1 MKIDITKL
9 LTGYVDAINI
19 NDKVEI
25 PQEMLKNSRIKK
37 LNDVMLE
44 AKIHI
49 DEDNNIIL
57 IGIIKGKMN
66 LQDDITLEPVDYDFS
81 TEIEEIL
88 NKSENIL
95 DITEILWQNI
105 LVEIPS
111 KVRCTDE
118 DIELSGNGWRVISE
132 KKFYEERK
140 QQENPF
146 ANLEKMLNEKEER

>member
-57 IGIIKGKMN
+57 TGIIKGKMN

-105 LVEIPS
+105 YRSLA
-111 KVRCTDE
+111 KRLCR
-118 DIELSGNGWRVISE
+118 LLLR
-132 KKFYEERK
+132 
-140 QQENPF
+140 
-146 ANLEKMLNEKEER
+146 